1 MAKFYFV
8 FLLLTL
14 TQINIIVSN
23 SIIDYSHDKGEPLS
37 IQAGSLSSR
46 RGIIPYGYTRLNIC
60 YSQKVI
66 KAEDTLGEILTGEV
80 LYTTDY
86 IANTNEDEFCQVLCY
101 NSFNAKTVNLIKKFK
116 PYDKMSVA
124 QASVILSRMAW

>member
-1 MAKFYFV
+1 MAKHYFI
-8 FLLLTL
+8 LLLL
-14 TQINIIVSN
+14 ILGQINLIVSS
-23 SIIDYSHDKGEPLS
+23 SILDYSHDKGELLS

-60 YSQKVI
+60 NSQKVI

-86 IANTNEDEFCQVLCY
+86 ITNTNDYEFCQVLCY
-101 NSFNAKTVNLIKKFK
+101 NRFSEKQLI
-116 PYDKMSVA
+116 
-124 QASVILSRMAW
+124 

>member
-1 MAKFYFV
+1 MAKFYFF

-14 TQINIIVSN
+14 AQINIIVSN

-101 NSFNAKTVNLIKKFK
+101 NSFNAKTVKSSQLRLNRRG
-116 PYDKMSVA
+116 S
-124 QASVILSRMAW
+124 

>member
-1 MAKFYFV
+1 MAKYSLLIFFILSQFV
-8 FLLLTL
+8 LISTNAIF
-14 TQINIIVSN
+14 
-23 SIIDYSHDKGEPLS
+23 DYSHDKGEPLS

-46 RGIIPYGYTRLNIC
+46 RGIIPYGYTRLKIC
-60 YSQKVI
+60 QSQKVI

-101 NSFNAKTVNLIKKFK
+101 NTF
-116 PYDKMSVA
+116 
-124 QASVILSRMAW
+124 